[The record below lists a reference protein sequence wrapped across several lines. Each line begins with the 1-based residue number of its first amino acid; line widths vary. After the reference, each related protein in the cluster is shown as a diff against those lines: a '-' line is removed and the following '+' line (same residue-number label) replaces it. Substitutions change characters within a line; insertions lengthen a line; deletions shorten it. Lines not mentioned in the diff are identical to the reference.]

1 MKSMKQLLFEDLL
14 NFTREDLE
22 NIQPHIWWDS
32 VPNDA
37 VKHYVKE
44 IYDEQKPLVKVSH
57 LRTKCGERYLDI
69 SFYQSKEDMEK
80 PYILGKDEYYIEVFL
95 LSTDDE
101 YEWKDNNPK
110 FKIEDIIFKKIRKV
124 SDIYNITNLCE
135 EFSYELGND
144 LFKTINL
151 ENDTYG
157 DGESN
162 LTDRLMNTLNERKN
176 SGVGNEFLSDWVLF
190 TAYNGLSFIYHED
203 DIKE

>member
-1 MKSMKQLLFEDLL
+1 MNKKMYDDLL
-14 NFTREDLE
+14 NFKREDLE

-32 VPNDA
+32 TPNDA
-37 VKHYVKE
+37 VKHYAKG
-44 IYDEQKPLVKVSH
+44 IYDDNDTLVKVCH
-57 LRTKCGERYLDI
+57 LGAKYGERYLDI
-69 SFYQSKEDMEK
+69 SFYQRKDDMEK

-95 LSTDDE
+95 SSTDDE
-101 YEWKDNNPK
+101 YEWEDSNPK

-144 LFKTINL
+144 LFKTINM

-162 LTDRLMNTLNERKN
+162 LTNRLMSTLNERKD

-190 TAYNGLSFIYHED
+190 TTYSGLSFIYHED
-203 DIKE
+203 DIKS